1 MKIIVNPNESQKL
14 TGVSS
19 MISFDN
25 PATIT
30 AFHKMFDIR
39 KSERLVQIE
48 ITQGHI
54 TARIENIND

>member
-1 MKIIVNPNESQKL
+1 MKIIVNPAENQKL

-25 PATIT
+25 PAIIT

-39 KSERLVQIE
+39 KVK
-48 ITQGHI
+48 
-54 TARIENIND
+54 D